1 MKRLALAIVGLALSV
16 TGSGCCGCLSHL
28 FHPYGYGGGQCSPCG
43 SPCGQ
48 MAPVGGCPN
57 GACGAGPY
65 GYAAP
70 VNGATALYQPYGN
83 APMFAAA
90 IAPNPTL

>member
-1 MKRLALAIVGLALSV
+1 MKRFACALLGLVLTA
-16 TGSGCCGCLSHL
+16 TGSGCCGCLSQL
-28 FHPYGYGGGQCSPCG
+28 FHPYGYNQCGGGC

-57 GACGAGPY
+57 GACGYGPV

-70 VNGATALYQPYGN
+70 AGGTAMYQGYGN
-83 APMFAAA
+83 APMFAAVA
-90 IAPNPTL
+90 NNPPL